1 MQNNIAVAIAMSKI
15 VTIMADGN
23 SGILGVVDGEDD
35 EVTVGVEVGV
45 GVLPTL
51 KVALAVA
58 NVAPLLASTAPTEI
72 V

>member
-1 MQNNIAVAIAMSKI
+1 MSKI

-23 SGILGVVDGEDD
+23 SGVSGVGELD
-35 EVTVGVEVGV
+35 ERGVGVAVGVDDGVGV

-51 KVALAVA
+51 KVATAVA
-58 NVAPLLASTAPTEI
+58 AVAPVEAVIAAAEI